1 MTLLRAGAYQPF
13 PEPRPAPLHNNSA
26 ALDLAR
32 AVERAGDWAAYV
44 AQHKGVLA
52 GLVTKCKP
60 MPDDAAGLVVEFMCP
75 PGGF

>member
-13 PEPRPAPLHNNSA
+13 PEFAPLHNA